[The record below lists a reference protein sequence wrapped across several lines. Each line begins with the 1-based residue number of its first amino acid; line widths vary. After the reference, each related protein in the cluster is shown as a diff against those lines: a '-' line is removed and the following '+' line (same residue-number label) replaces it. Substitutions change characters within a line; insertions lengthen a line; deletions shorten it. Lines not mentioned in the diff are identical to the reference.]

1 MAEPEKIPARA
12 PSAASFTAWGI
23 FMLACAV
30 VWAATTSYEGPII
43 ARGCLIFA
51 VAAFIAGQANKK
63 GRVVVAWLLV
73 MAGFGGCVVS
83 GWIGARGNK
92 KLSISGGLSTDGA
105 VSRRPSI

>member
-1 MAEPEKIPARA
+1 MAEPEKIPAR
-12 PSAASFTAWGI
+12 SAVSFVAWGI

-51 VAAFIAGQANKK
+51 VASFFAGGANKK
-63 GRVVVAWLLV
+63 GRAVVAWLLV
-73 MAGFGGCVVS
+73 MAGFGGCVAG

-92 KLSISGGLSTDGA
+92 KPSVSGGLSTDGT
-105 VSRRPSI
+105 VSRRLSI